1 MKRYVKYIKAE
12 GPDCN
17 ALKCE
22 VYYNLGGINYFT
34 YKTEQRGYYV
44 SVSPVERKGNCESYI
59 GFSGI
64 KNCVLPVNR
73 QSKKAEEAAI
83 SMMDKAVRPLIDYV
97 TKLRGIKLLEEYK

>member
-1 MKRYVKYIKAE
+1 MNRCVKYIKAE

-22 VYYNLGGINYFT
+22 VYYHLGGMSYFT

-44 SVSPVERKGNCESYI
+44 SVSPVERKDGFESYV

-64 KNCVLPVNR
+64 KNCILPVNR
-73 QSKKAEEAAI
+73 QSKKAEETAI
-83 SMMDKAVRPLIDYV
+83 AMMDKAIRPLIDYV
-97 TKLRGIKLLEEYK
+97 VNKRGIKLLEEYK

>member
-1 MKRYVKYIKAE
+1 MKRCVKYIKAE

-22 VYYNLGGINYFT
+22 VYYNLGGMNYFT

-73 QSKKAEEAAI
+73 QSKKAEETAI